1 MPQDH
6 FSVVTALDGHR
17 NDAMKKAAGIESS
30 EKPSGKVDHSKAIEE
45 LGIHMAGLRR
55 KGRELMAAGKHNTPE
70 YDDLVAQNKEA
81 RRKLQF
87 MEDSS
92 KDKD

>member
-17 NDAMKKAAGIESS
+17 NEAVKKAAGA
-30 EKPSGKVDHSKAIEE
+30 SGDKSGAKVDHSKAIEE

-70 YDDLVAQNKEA
+70 YDELVVQNKNA

-87 MEDSS
+87 LEDSA
-92 KDKD
+92 KDKDE